1 MTTLAAIRQSSG
13 AQIVLG
19 LFTGIL
25 FGFLLQ
31 KGGAT
36 DYRVI
41 EGQLLLTDFTV
52 LKLMLS
58 AVIVGMVLFHL
69 LKQFGYTQTSMQ
81 QQGSVG
87 SNVIGGLIFGAGFA
101 LLGYCPGTVAGAVG
115 TGALDALF
123 GGMVGMLLGAGFFAA
138 SLPGSEAAFL
148 IRDIS
153 RGNRPGIP
161 APEPMD
167 YHHPDGSAH
176 DRIPRVP
183 RIYGPLTIT
192 FFSGTGDTCPS

>member
-13 AQIVLG
+13 GQIVLG

-36 DYRVI
+36 DYNVI
-41 EGQLLLTDFTV
+41 VNQLLLTDFTV

-58 AVIVGMVLFHL
+58 AVIVGMVLFHV
-69 LKQFGYTQTSMQ
+69 LKQFGYTNLHAAE
-81 QQGSVG
+81 GSVG

-123 GGMVGMLLGAGFFAA
+123 GGMIGMLLGAGFFAA
-138 SLPGSEAAFL
+138 YYPAFRSRYHDYGKFPAVTVQEFLHLNQWITIILMEALMIGFLAFL
-148 IRDIS
+148 
-153 RGNRPGIP
+153 
-161 APEPMD
+161 E
-167 YHHPDGSAH
+167 Y
-176 DRIPRVP
+176 
-183 RIYGPLTIT
+183 
-192 FFSGTGDTCPS
+192 TGL